1 MNDEHY
7 EKIWRYIKVYM
18 TDNNGLR
25 DKRSFNND
33 IELQRKQYLA
43 HREQILGYLRQEL
56 NTMIDR
62 PGESLD
68 NKRKTIEKVIKSYP
82 YYDDLSDM
90 GISPEAVFDKE
101 LADSRADNDYINWTK

>member
-7 EKIWRYIKVYM
+7 EKIWHYIKKYM
-18 TDNNGLR
+18 TDENGLR
-25 DKRSFNND
+25 DKRGFNQNTD
-33 IELQRKQYLA
+33 LQRKQYLA

-62 PGESLD
+62 PGESLE
-68 NKRKTIEKVIKSYP
+68 NKRKTIEKVIKTYP

-90 GISPEAVFDKE
+90 GISPEAVFDKDF
-101 LADSRADNDYINWTK
+101 ADSRAESDYLNWSK